1 MLDVFQ
7 YCRFLRHAGKIMVLF
22 VLALTALSYYAVSTE
37 LADAVGRSPY
47 IITRLALLALQLI
60 FNLCIFMLLWSY
72 FSTVTIDPGQVP
84 PGWHPFGEVFDVV
97 ARCWLLHDACC
108 CALLSQLFPPPY
120 PCPPHNHAPC
130 FTTQQ
135 SAPPPITGPEFVA
148 RTQLYPEQLD
158 KRDVWRPRY
167 CKKCR
172 AWKPPRAHHCSV
184 SGHCVLKM
192 DHYCIWMVNTIG
204 LLNYK
209 SFLLFLIYTFVST
222 GIATCV
228 LAHGFVEFLRAPPQ
242 HSGLGRPVALFL
254 AFVVDVAFVLSVAG
268 FLAIHARLLTRNM
281 TTIEHFE
288 KDLPASGWPFDRGWR
303 GNVTHVFGRGWGRW
317 WVPGY
322 TQREVEGL
330 LGGVLS
336 GRGGGEV
343 V

>member
-1 MLDVFQ
+1 
-7 YCRFLRHAGKIMVLF
+7 MVLF
-22 VLALTALSYYAVSTE
+22 VLSLTALSYYAVSTE
-37 LADAVGRSPY
+37 LADAVARAPLVL
-47 IITRLALLALQLI
+47 TRLALLAVHLV
-60 FNLCIFMLLWSY
+60 FNVCIFMLLWSY
-72 FSTVTIDPGQVP
+72 FSTVTIDPGRVP
-84 PGWHPFGEVFDVV
+84 QGWHPFGEVLNGVWEL
-97 ARCWLLHDACC
+97 CTHTIHTPNNL
-108 CALLSQLFPPPY
+108 
-120 PCPPHNHAPC
+120 
-130 FTTQQ
+130 TTQ
-135 SAPPPITGPEFVA
+135 SNTSMTGPEFIA
-148 RTQLYPEQLD
+148 RTQLYPETLD

-184 SGHCVLKM
+184 LGHCVLKM

-222 GIATCV
+222 AIASCI
-228 LAHGFVEFLRAPPQ
+228 LASAFIQFLQAPPQ

-288 KDLPASGWPFDRGWR
+288 KDLPPGGWPFDRGWR
-303 GNVTHVFGRGWGRW
+303 GNLVQVFGRGWMRW
-317 WVPGY
+317 VVPGY

-330 LGGVLS
+330 MGGVLLP
-336 GRGGGEV
+336 RGSV